1 MSFWNTFVKVWQVRK
16 SIEIQEGLEGWFRSR
31 QYQRNTDQ
39 NIDEISKEVVQKN
52 NKWNEELERKR
63 KK

>member
-16 SIEIQEGLEGWFRSR
+16 SIEIQEGIEGWFRSR
-31 QYQRNTDQ
+31 QHHRNTEQ
-39 NIDEISKEVVQKN
+39 NIEEISNEVVRKN
-52 NKWNEELERKR
+52 SKWNEELERKR